1 MKGNLRYLEHL
12 DLIVDEQFK
21 ELDNAEKHSSVYLLN
36 GKQERLVLKEIMQE
50 WINENKINKQG

>member
-21 ELDNAEKHSSVYLLN
+21 ELDDAEKHSSVYLLN
-36 GKQERLVLKEIMQE
+36 GETRATCFKRNYVRMDK
-50 WINENKINKQG
+50 

>member
-1 MKGNLRYLEHL
+1 MKENLRYLEHL

-36 GKQERLVLKEIMQE
+36 WKQERLVLKEIMQE